1 MHSLGIAGARAAVM
15 GLDSRDAIE
24 RHFLECGG
32 TIKTRH
38 FGGLVPAGR
47 SGWVDSHRQRLSGT
61 ANKEVRALRSDWS
74 GVPEASI
81 IWQSTALIAKVSCCK
96 TRHFVSHR
104 PFCHFLMVWNRR
116 SSNACQSAIDAT

>member
-24 RHFLECGG
+24 RHLLECGC
-32 TIKTRH
+32 TIEIHR
-38 FGGLVPAGR
+38 FSGLAPAGR
-47 SGWVDSHRQRLSGT
+47 FDWVSSHRQRSSGT

-81 IWQSTALIAKVSCCK
+81 ICQSTPPIAKVSCC
-96 TRHFVSHR
+96 
-104 PFCHFLMVWNRR
+104 RR
-116 SSNACQSAIDAT
+116 DISCRIGRSAMA